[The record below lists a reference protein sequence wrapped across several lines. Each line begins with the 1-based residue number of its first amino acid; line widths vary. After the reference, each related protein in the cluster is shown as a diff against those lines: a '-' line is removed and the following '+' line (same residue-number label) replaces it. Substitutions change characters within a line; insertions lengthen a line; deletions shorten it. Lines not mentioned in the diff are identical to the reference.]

1 MTVRLAATMR
11 RYGGETQLTNA
22 RAAWSQRSGLV
33 LTLRGGGAV
42 GQGEAA
48 PLPGY
53 SRETLEAC
61 AAALQAVRWDA
72 LRAPG
77 APDEV
82 AGVVEA
88 ALAAAALAPA
98 AARCA
103 LEAALWDWL
112 GRRTGLPVWGLLGGA
127 HAELPLSGLWA
138 AGSSVAELRRRGVRV
153 VKVKV
158 GRAGDWAGELA
169 LLRALRDADLVPRV
183 DANCAWPVALAAQ
196 RLAELRA
203 LAPELVEEPLE
214 GGLLAAAGVDAAGLA
229 RGGLRLAADESL
241 AGAALAQLDAALAAG
256 WLGALVLKPMLLGGI
271 GPCVALAR
279 RALAA
284 GAHIVVTHT
293 WDGPIGLATAA
304 ALALALTSTSTS
316 TGRVLAA
323 GLSRHPGLAAWPAL
337 ALPMLRDD
345 RIVTLDTPG
354 LGLAELPS

>member
-1 MTVRLAATMR
+1 MR
-11 RYGGETQLTNA
+11 RGRLYGASVAASALA
-22 RAAWSQRSGLV
+22 RATSE
-33 LTLRGGGAV
+33 GGAV
-42 GQGEAA
+42 
-48 PLPGY
+48 
-53 SRETLEAC
+53 
-61 AAALQAVRWDA
+61 
-72 LRAPG
+72 
-77 APDEV
+77 
-82 AGVVEA
+82 
-88 ALAAAALAPA
+88 
-98 AARCA
+98 A

-127 HAELPLSGLWA
+127 HAELSLSGLWDER
-138 AGSSVAELRRRGVRV
+138 SSVGELRRRGVRV

-158 GRAGDWAGELA
+158 GRAGGWEGERA
-169 LLRALRDADLVPRV
+169 VLRALRDADLVPRV
-183 DANCAWPVALAAQ
+183 DANCGWPAALAAQ

-214 GGLLAAAGVDAAGLA
+214 GGLLAGAGAGEDAEAGLLA
-229 RGGLRLAADESL
+229 RSGLRLAADESL
-241 AGAALAQLDAALAAG
+241 AGAALAQVDAALAAG

-293 WDGPIGLATAA
+293 WDGPVGLATAA
-304 ALALALTSTSTS
+304 ALALALASTSTSTS
-316 TGRVLAA
+316 RGRVLAA
-323 GLSRHPGLAAWPAL
+323 GLSHHGGLAAWPAL